1 MKAVRILFLL
11 ALVLMVV
18 SPVTISLAQD
28 PTTISVWYHSGQG
41 GERDNIQAQVDAFNA
56 SQSDYQV
63 ELALLPE
70 GSYPDQVKAAT
81 LAEDLPCLLDFD
93 GPYVY
98 NYAWSGDLLPL
109 DSYVSDDLRTDF
121 LPSIIEQGTYNGHL
135 YTLGSI
141 DSGLAIWGNKAL
153 LEQAGVRIPTGV
165 EDAWTLDEFNAAMEA
180 IAAIVPTD
188 GYVIDFKIPY
198 GGEWWSYG
206 FAPIIQG
213 FGGDLI
219 NREDYSTAEGFLN
232 GPEAVAA
239 MTWFQ
244 GLFTQGYANAN
255 PVDHNADFTEGRV
268 ALSWVGHWMYPS
280 YKEALGDNLVLIPMP
295 ILGEKAVTGNGSWNW
310 SITSSCENPDGA
322 WAFLDFIFRPE
333 NIQSTAEATG
343 AIPARISVLAEDE
356 RYQTGGDLYV
366 YYQQLTSGI
375 ALPRPQTPAYPTIS
389 EAMATAINDIALGAD
404 VQTALDTAVDTI
416 DTDIEANNGYPVA
429 E

>member
-1 MKAVRILFLL
+1 
-11 ALVLMVV
+11 
-18 SPVTISLAQD
+18 
-28 PTTISVWYHSGQG
+28 
-41 GERDNIQAQVDAFNA
+41 
-56 SQSDYQV
+56 
-63 ELALLPE
+63 
-70 GSYPDQVKAAT
+70 
-81 LAEDLPCLLDFD
+81 
-93 GPYVY
+93 
-98 NYAWSGDLLPL
+98 
-109 DSYVSDDLRTDF
+109 
-121 LPSIIEQGTYNGHL
+121 
-135 YTLGSI
+135 
-141 DSGLAIWGNKAL
+141 
-153 LEQAGVRIPTGV
+153 
-165 EDAWTLDEFNAAMEA
+165 
-180 IAAIVPTD
+180 
-188 GYVIDFKIPY
+188 
-198 GGEWWSYG
+198 
-206 FAPIIQG
+206 
-213 FGGDLI
+213 
-219 NREDYSTAEGFLN
+219 
-232 GPEAVAA
+232 